1 MPNTTAPIS
10 EMTPLKGLRVLD
22 FSHVIAGPFATLYL
36 AQLGA
41 EVTKVEKPGGG
52 DVMRASATGAYQF
65 AAFNAGKQCIEID
78 LKGDEGRAQALA
90 LAQTC
95 DVLVDNFRPGAL
107 ERAGLGYDIVKMV
120 NPTVIYC
127 SISGYGTHHAPWK
140 HQGAYDHVIQAATG
154 MAMMSGKE
162 GDPPVKVG
170 FPVIDVMTGV
180 LAAFGITAAVQE
192 RSRTGYGRHVDVSMW
207 GAALQLMY
215 PFTVSAL
222 ATGKSPGRVGNVGY
236 SGSPAAEYFE
246 TLDGYIGLGANTPEQ
261 IEKLFPLLG
270 LSAAEAVQHLESGAG
285 FARAHDPR
293 AFQNLLAGAL
303 KARTAA
309 QWERLMNAAGIPA
322 AKVRSLAEFTNDA
335 KASGALKPGQLT
347 MGNIQVPTPGMGWT
361 TTP

>member
-10 EMTPLKGLRVLD
+10 DMTPLKGLRVLD

-65 AAFNAGKQCIEID
+65 AAFNAGKYCIEID
-78 LKGDEGRAQALA
+78 LKSTEGCAEALA
-90 LAQTC
+90 LAREC

-107 ERAGLGYDIVKMV
+107 ERAGLGYDAIKAI
-120 NPTVIYC
+120 NPKVIYC

-154 MAMMSGKE
+154 MAMMSGIE

-180 LAAFGITAAVQE
+180 LAAFAITAAVQE
-192 RSRTGYGRHVDVSMW
+192 RSRTGQGRHVDVSMW

-222 ATGKSPGRVGNVGY
+222 ATGKSPDRVGNVGY
-236 SGSPAAEYFE
+236 SGSPAAEYFK
-246 TLDGYIGLGANTPEQ
+246 TLDGYIGIGANTPEQ
-261 IEKLFPLLG
+261 ISKLFPILG
-270 LSAAEAVQHLESGAG
+270 FSAADVAQQLESGAG
-285 FARAHDPR
+285 FARARDPKAFHD
-293 AFQNLLAGAL
+293 LLARAL
-303 KARTAA
+303 MTRTAA
-309 QWERLMNAAGIPA
+309 QWEELLNAAGVPA
-322 AKVRSLAEFTNDA
+322 ARVRSLAEFTNDA
-335 KASGALKPGQLT
+335 KANGALTPGVLT
-347 MGNIQVPTPGMGWT
+347 MGSIQMPTPGMGWT